1 MRDTL
6 SRVDELSWLIKQWSP
21 VNFMLTTK
29 FPGIKI
35 VCNYFPHMQIVR
47 IASWIKYYLAE
58 NSPKIIYFHRSYWN
72 LCIYYIYTCLTI
84 HLYNK
89 HIFNPSY
96 IIQQSILVEFTVLI
110 FKKELIFFNWSLICM
125 AVPPNYS
132 YKNVSYSRLFQGNIT
147 WNCINHNINSG
158 LISNIHKGFI
168 ERYVCPYS
176 CSYLIFLHYLGGSLE
191 NYIIIWVFCIFLKSE
206 HFK

>member
-1 MRDTL
+1 MYIL
-6 SRVDELSWLIKQWSP
+6 YILVWLFIYII
-21 VNFMLTTK
+21 NIYLT
-29 FPGIKI
+29 
-35 VCNYFPHMQIVR
+35 PH
-47 IASWIKYYLAE
+47 
-58 NSPKIIYFHRSYWN
+58 
-72 LCIYYIYTCLTI
+72 
-84 HLYNK
+84 
-89 HIFNPSY
+89 

-132 YKNVSYSRLFQGNIT
+132 YKNGSYSRLFQGNIT